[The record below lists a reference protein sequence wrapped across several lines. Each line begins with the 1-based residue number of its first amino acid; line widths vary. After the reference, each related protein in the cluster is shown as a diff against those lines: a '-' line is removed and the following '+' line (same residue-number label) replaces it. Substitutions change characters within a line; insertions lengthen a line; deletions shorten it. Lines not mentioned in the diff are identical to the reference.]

1 MLVHIFLGYF
11 PKLVQQDKKNLK
23 KVRIY
28 SVKNLK
34 KVFYNDET

>member
-1 MLVHIFLGYF
+1 M
-11 PKLVQQDKKNLK
+11 QKKNLK

-34 KVFYNDET
+34 KVFYNDETQDISTTY